1 MREDL
6 LQELETEYS
15 LLRADNER
23 TEELRKERIRT
34 EQPEIFSLVR
44 ERENLVFGTLRDILN
59 GSAQAENLPERM
71 EVLSSQIREKLEE
84 KGFPADYLAPV
95 YRCPRCKDT
104 GRTGELIKEPCECLK
119 KAYQQKLRK
128 RIGLSSDSNET
139 FESFDLN
146 VFPDEMIPG
155 QDFTQ
160 RFAVFSRAETIPQ
173 IIHGTAGP
181 LTLGIPATVIDT
193 QNICETWA
201 NEYPHGTYRDL
212 LLTGSTGLGKTFL
225 LRAMAERLIAR
236 DVNVLIISAY
246 SMLEILRK
254 SYFENDDSA
263 SELLAAD
270 VLMIDDLGSEPL
282 MQNVTV
288 EQLFYLLNER
298 QNKGLSTVISTNL
311 DMARFRERYTERI
324 ASRLRDSRNCK
335 VISLLGKDI
344 RTGGNLKA

>member
-160 RFAVFSRAETIPQ
+160 REIMKLYRK
-173 IIHGTAGP
+173 
-181 LTLGIPATVIDT
+181 
-193 QNICETWA
+193 ICETWA

-212 LLTGSTGLGKTFL
+212 LLTGSSGLGKTFL

>member
-59 GSAQAENLPERM
+59 GNAQAENLPERM
-71 EVLSSQIREKLEE
+71 EDLSSQIREKLEE

-119 KAYQQKLRK
+119 KAYQQKLRE

-160 RFAVFSRAETIPQ
+160 REIMKLYRK
-173 IIHGTAGP
+173 
-181 LTLGIPATVIDT
+181 
-193 QNICETWA
+193 ICETWA